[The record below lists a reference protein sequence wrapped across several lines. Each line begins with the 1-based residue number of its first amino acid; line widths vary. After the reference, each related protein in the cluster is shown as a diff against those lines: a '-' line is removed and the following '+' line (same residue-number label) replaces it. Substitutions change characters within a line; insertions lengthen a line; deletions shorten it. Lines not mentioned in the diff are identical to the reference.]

1 MTKIYLAALNFIQ
14 LNMQYKNWFNCAIK
28 IRKHS
33 DEGSSNLTEQHLI
46 QAYTYSEAE
55 AGMHEIMQQV
65 GGGTFEISNITK
77 TNISEVHP
85 DEKAE
90 KWFKVKVSLVAYDEE
105 SGREK
110 QTAMYFLVAGE
121 NIMEVYNKTKAVMK
135 GYGTGYVIP
144 SITYSKILE
153 VYASDESDG
162 ITETSNTS
170 EPVVEEIHE
179 DEFIEPEQSEDTGAE
194 ENNSEQEI
202 LEEEISED

>member
-1 MTKIYLAALNFIQ
+1 V
-14 LNMQYKNWFNCAIK
+14 K

-33 DEGSSNLTEQHLI
+33 DEGSSNTSEQHLI

-55 AGMHEIMQQV
+55 AGMHEIMQQM

-85 DEKAE
+85 DEASE

-121 NIMEVYNKTKAVMK
+121 NILDVYNKTKAVMK

-153 VYASDESDG
+153 VYASDDSASLPENTESV
-162 ITETSNTS
+162 T
-170 EPVVEEIHE
+170 EEIHE
-179 DEFIEPEQSEDTGAE
+179 EEFVERSSSEKSSEESRDADEVAETEEDAEPEIEMSSDSE
-194 ENNSEQEI
+194 
-202 LEEEISED
+202 

>member
-1 MTKIYLAALNFIQ
+1 
-14 LNMQYKNWFNCAIK
+14 MQYKNWFNCTVK

-33 DEGSSNLTEQHLI
+33 DEGSSNTSEQHLI

-55 AGMHEIMQQV
+55 AGMHEIMQQM

-85 DEKAE
+85 DEASE

-121 NIMEVYNKTKAVMK
+121 NIMEVYNKTKTVMK

-153 VYASDESDG
+153 VYAADESEG
-162 ITETSNTS
+162 VSETSKPETEVIHEEEFS
-170 EPVVEEIHE
+170 VGEPEAEGAERKLVVEA
-179 DEFIEPEQSEDTGAE
+179 QSEQDV
-194 ENNSEQEI
+194 
-202 LEEEISED
+202 LESQMDGE